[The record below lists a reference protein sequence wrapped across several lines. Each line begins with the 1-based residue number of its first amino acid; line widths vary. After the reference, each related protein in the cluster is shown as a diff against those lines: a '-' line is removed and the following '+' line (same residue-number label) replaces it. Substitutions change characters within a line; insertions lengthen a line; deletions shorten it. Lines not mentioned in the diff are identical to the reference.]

1 MKAVT
6 LTLDD
11 LRGFLDTDERQPTNE
26 ELDKINYWYE
36 IYCNNAD
43 TGEEEDYITNYNGE
57 GYYPPFVAQC
67 IYNALNPGE

>member
-1 MKAVT
+1 MKAIT

-26 ELDKINYWYE
+26 ELGKINYWYE
-36 IYCNNAD
+36 IFCNNAD

-57 GYYPPFVAQC
+57 GYYPPFVAQS
-67 IYNALNPGE
+67 INNALNPGE